1 VAIIRFTFESIVV
14 FLYRVGVDTSWWWD
28 LSICDVLGG
37 GGWSVTCAIW
47 GQLYFSR
54 CFLERVSGFCIPFC
68 CLLLVGWC
76 VLWRGENQRIS
87 ADACY
92 CVLVGDLC
100 DKLWLSSKWR
110 CVLTCV
116 LSILCICGVVISVS
130 GPLWVRVFV
139 LHPLLFAFDWM
150 FYCLFSVSDLKDLL

>member
-1 VAIIRFTFESIVV
+1 MVRSQHLWC
-14 FLYRVGVDTSWWWD
+14 LYM
-28 LSICDVLGG
+28 LLGG
-37 GGWSVTCAIW
+37 EGGWSVMCAILGAALVFSLLSW
-47 GQLYFSR
+47 AGLRFLYS
-54 CFLERVSGFCIPFC
+54 FLLSTAGGLMCSVER
-68 CLLLVGWC
+68 
-76 VLWRGENQRIS
+76 RNQRIS

-100 DKLWLSSKWR
+100 DELWLSSKWR